1 MCCTASSSSL
11 EQARI
16 AVIQAEQM
24 EMRPGMIIENTVLPG
39 SRLRLSCGE
48 VKSPAKCTFSQ
59 SKQFIQYV
67 KTGFKILVWDRV

>member
-1 MCCTASSSSL
+1 
-11 EQARI
+11 
-16 AVIQAEQM
+16 M

-59 SKQFIQYV
+59 SNNSYNTSKLGLKFWSGIVSKFFRQFA
-67 KTGFKILVWDRV
+67 LC

>member
-16 AVIQAEQM
+16 AVIQAELM
-24 EMRPGMIIENTVLPG
+24 EMRPGMIMVLPG

>member
-1 MCCTASSSSL
+1 MSCTASSSSL

-16 AVIQAEQM
+16 AVIQAELM
-24 EMRPGMIIENTVLPG
+24 EMIIENTVLPG